1 MLHKLLI
8 YIMLY
13 CMPKISKNGQKKAF
27 ERGAKNQKSL
37 FLNISQSVNY
47 VFSLLKAIIPHNKLT
62 LSISGTNNKSCTT
75 AIMADPP
82 LG

>member
-1 MLHKLLI
+1 MHKLLI

-13 CMPKISKNGQKKAF
+13 CMSKILKNGLKKAL
-27 ERGAKNQKSL
+27 EICVKIQKSL

>member
-1 MLHKLLI
+1 MHKLLI

-13 CMPKISKNGQKKAF
+13 CMSKISKNGLKKAL
-27 ERGAKNQKSL
+27 EICVKIQKSL

-47 VFSLLKAIIPHNKLT
+47 VFSLLKAIMPHNLT
-62 LSISGTNNKSCTT
+62 SSISETNNNSCTK